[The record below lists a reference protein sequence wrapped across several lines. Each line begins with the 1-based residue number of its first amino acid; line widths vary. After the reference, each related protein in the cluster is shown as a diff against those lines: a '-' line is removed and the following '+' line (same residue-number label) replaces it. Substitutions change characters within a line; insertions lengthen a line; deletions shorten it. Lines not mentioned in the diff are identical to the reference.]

1 MKDSIEIINEN
12 NLDAKYILE
21 EIRQVEAEKG
31 RKVIKAEFIDIG
43 DNKCKQRFWPR
54 SEMAPRVETRCGV
67 AGGRKREL

>member
-43 DNKCKQRFWPR
+43 DNKCKQRFWFAKQPGFSR
-54 SEMAPRVETRCGV
+54 LRRITG
-67 AGGRKREL
+67 